1 MADSD
6 QVQSEQLIEHLTEQ
20 ISHWRLTVPA
30 ILVLQVTRPLSFI
43 ASQGLLLCQPL
54 LSFVY
59 DAPRV
64 ADYAELLADR
74 ASMEPPSKAS
84 GPNELASPSSDLMS
98 CTWAAA
104 LAEPCSTARCR

>member
-1 MADSD
+1 MADSEH
-6 QVQSEQLIEHLTEQ
+6 VRNEQLIENLVEQ
-20 ISHWRLTVPA
+20 ISRWRLTVPA
-30 ILVLQVTRPLSFI
+30 ILVLQVTRPFSFI

-74 ASMEPPSKAS
+74 ASMERLVMRLEETEQAQGS
-84 GPNELASPSSDLMS
+84 GGKG
-98 CTWAAA
+98 
-104 LAEPCSTARCR
+104 RY

>member
-1 MADSD
+1 MADSEH
-6 QVQSEQLIEHLTEQ
+6 VQSEQLIEHLTEQ
-20 ISHWRLTVPA
+20 ISRWRLTVPA
-30 ILVLQVTRPLSFI
+30 ILLLQATRPLGFI

-74 ASMEPPSKAS
+74 ASMDRLVTRLEEEEQARGS
-84 GPNELASPSSDLMS
+84 GGKGRD
-98 CTWAAA
+98 
-104 LAEPCSTARCR
+104 

>member
-1 MADSD
+1 MADSEH
-6 QVQSEQLIEHLTEQ
+6 VRNEQLIEHLTEQ
-20 ISHWRLTVPA
+20 ISRWRLTVPA
-30 ILVLQVTRPLSFI
+30 ILILQVTRPLSFI

-74 ASMEPPSKAS
+74 ASMERLVMRLEEAEQAQGS
-84 GPNELASPSSDLMS
+84 GDKG
-98 CTWAAA
+98 
-104 LAEPCSTARCR
+104 RD